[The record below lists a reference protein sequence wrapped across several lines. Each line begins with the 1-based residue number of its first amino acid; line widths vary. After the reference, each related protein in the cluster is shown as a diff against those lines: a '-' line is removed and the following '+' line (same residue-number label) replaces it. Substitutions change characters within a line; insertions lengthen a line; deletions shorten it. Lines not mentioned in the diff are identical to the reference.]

1 MPWQIDTAHSHIG
14 FAVRHMMVST
24 VRGQFHAYAGTVHI
38 DEQDPTRSWAEGEI
52 EIASIDTREPQRDA
66 HLRSA
71 DFFDVGNHPK
81 MSYKSRRIEA
91 LGGHEFRVYGDLTIR
106 GVTREVPLDVT
117 YSGTAKDPWGG
128 TRSGFS
134 ATGTIDRKEFGLVWN
149 ALLETGGVAVA
160 NKVKLDLDVELV
172 YQAAPVAAAVA

>member
-1 MPWQIDTAHSHIG
+1 MPWQIDNTHSHIG

-24 VRGQFHAYAGTVHI
+24 VRGQFHGYSGTVHI
-38 DEQDPTRSWAEGEI
+38 DEQDPTKSWAEGEI
-52 EIASIDTREPQRDA
+52 DVNSIDTREANRDA

-71 DFFDVGNHPK
+71 DFFDVERHPK
-81 MSYKSRRIEA
+81 IAFKSRRIES
-91 LGGHEFRVYGDLTIR
+91 LGGEEFKVYGDLTIR
-106 GVTREVPLDVT
+106 GVTREVALDVT

-134 ATGTIDRKEFGLVWN
+134 VSGTIDRKEFGLVWN

-160 NKVKLDLDVELV
+160 NKVKLELEVELV
-172 YQAAPVAAAVA
+172 YQAAPVEAAA